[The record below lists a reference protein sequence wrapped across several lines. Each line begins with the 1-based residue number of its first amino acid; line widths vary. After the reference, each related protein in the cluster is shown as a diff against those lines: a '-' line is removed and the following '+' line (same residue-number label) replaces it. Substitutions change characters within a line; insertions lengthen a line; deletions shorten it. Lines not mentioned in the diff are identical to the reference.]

1 LTNPIPNQSYSI
13 PSLTSIIAQFVSFVI
28 IGSTLYMKRAPKK
41 AAAAPT
47 TIPGLAIAAAPVKRA
62 MVEEAVPEADE
73 PVLVELWQTPLL
85 HETAT

>member
-1 LTNPIPNQSYSI
+1 
-13 PSLTSIIAQFVSFVI
+13 LTSIIAQFVSFVI